1 MYVMEIIIN
10 KMYKVLLSTCIV
22 LKFIFLYLALGY
34 QNVICIVELVKEIL
48 HHDWSK
54 AVHLKPI
61 IARLYMIIQR

>member
-1 MYVMEIIIN
+1 MNIHCTEI
-10 KMYKVLLSTCIV
+10 Y
-22 LKFIFLYLALGY
+22 FLRLALDY
-34 QNVICIVELVKEIL
+34 QNVICIVMLVKEIL

>member
-1 MYVMEIIIN
+1 MDFTEIYYFCFLHSALE
-10 KMYKVLLSTCIV
+10 YK
-22 LKFIFLYLALGY
+22 
-34 QNVICIVELVKEIL
+34 NVICIMELVKEIL